1 MAETADIETAD
12 IKEPAF
18 VAGKKYP
25 LMGVSVETANPWLRW
40 GLPVATGLAVALVAW
55 LLI

>member
-1 MAETADIETAD
+1 MAETADIKD
-12 IKEPAF
+12 PAF

-25 LMGVSVETANPWLRW
+25 LIGVSVLTTNPWMRW
-40 GLPVATGLAVALVAW
+40 GLPVAAGLAGAFVAW